1 MDNLQHRKSNSK
13 IKITTAD
20 GTPFAGKEVTV
31 DQTSHS
37 FLFGCGAFEVLKKT
51 LSENDPNFAEFK
63 EKQTLRTEK
72 WLELFNYGT
81 LPFYWGNYEPE
92 EGKPNESM
100 LMQTAKFLQ
109 ERGVK
114 TKGHPLCW
122 HTVCA
127 DWLLKY
133 SNEEIM
139 SKQLARIEREV
150 SNFKGVIDMW
160 DVINEVVIMPV
171 FDKYDNAVTRI
182 CKDKGRIQ
190 LVKEVFE
197 MAKSCNP
204 EATLLINDF
213 NTSEAYVILLEGL
226 LEAGVPITAIGI
238 QSHQHQGF
246 WGVDKIH
253 DVLDRYSRFGLPI
266 HFTENTL
273 ISGDLMPPEIVDLN
287 DWQVEDWPS
296 TPEGEARQAKEIET
310 MYRELFNHPLV
321 EAITSWDF
329 TDECWLNAPA
339 GFLRKDSTE
348 KPSFQ
353 TLKNLIHGEWET
365 HEKLTTDENG
375 FINVNGF
382 KGEYNISAEGL
393 SAKINLEKDSEQI
406 ITLA

>member
-150 SNFKGVIDMW
+150 TNFKGVIDMW

>member
-20 GTPFAGKEVTV
+20 GTPFACKEVTV

-51 LSENDPNFAEFK
+51 LSENDSNFAELK

-150 SNFKGVIDMW
+150 TNFKGVIDMW

>member
-20 GTPFAGKEVTV
+20 GTPFAGKEVNV

-92 EGKPNESM
+92 EGKPNEAM

-139 SKQLARIEREV
+139 SKQLARIQREV
-150 SNFKGVIDMW
+150 TNFKGVIDMW

-204 EATLLINDF
+204 DATLLINDF

-296 TPEGEARQAKEIET
+296 TPEGEARQAEEIVT

-348 KPSFQ
+348 KPSYQ
-353 TLKNLIHGEWET
+353 ALKNLIHGEWET
-365 HEKLTTDENG
+365 HEKLVTDENG
-375 FINVNGF
+375 FININGF

-393 SAKINLEKDSEQI
+393 SAKVNLEKDTEQI